1 MHDEGCSVWITE
13 SVGWHST
20 QGASLWRLAA
30 LRANPQHVSLPEGS
44 APADTLGAP
53 MKTVAEH
60 VGSALKAQIWPRPGF
75 RSSM

>member
-1 MHDEGCSVWITE
+1 MHDEGCPVWITD
-13 SVGWHST
+13 SVGWQSA
-20 QGASLWRLAA
+20 QGAFWRLAA

-60 VGSALKAQIWPRPGF
+60 VGSDLEAHIWPRPGS